1 MSKHP
6 SFEAILHELMLEEPE
21 PSHEALT
28 RWQKRYPKYRV
39 ALAEYFADWAID
51 RELPPPGPDAEI
63 DEDSLVK
70 KGVDYAMDLLRRQ
83 EGFIPKTSV
92 EKLSPFSQLILAAVW
107 ALRGSGGISEIVEK
121 VREISGKKVVL
132 GTTVGTLSR
141 LERKGLVESRQDN
154 DKPYFVV
161 TMAGERALAYARATS
176 PAVDG
181 FLGGLA

>member
-21 PSHEALT
+21 PSYEALV

-39 ALAEYFADWAID
+39 ALRDYFVDWASD

-63 DEDSLVK
+63 DEDALVQ
-70 KGVDYAMDLLRRQ
+70 KGVDYAMDLLRRE

-92 EKLSPFSQLILAAVW
+92 EKLSPLSQLILAAVW
-107 ALRGSGGISEIVEK
+107 VLRGSGGIAEITEK

-132 GTTVGTLSR
+132 GTTIGTLGR
-141 LERKGLVESRQDN
+141 LERKALVES
-154 DKPYFVV
+154 
-161 TMAGERALAYARATS
+161 S